1 MRGVVRGEVE
11 RLEHEH
17 RCGSRRG
24 CGRSGCSAA
33 IRGGTGGVRGKGEG
47 ENVWYVQHGT
57 VLEGAGA
64 AVRAAM
70 AEHAPPEARNKEDQ
84 DAEENAIL
92 FAAAGSRPLRRSN
105 DERQTKRATRFG
117 CDTGGWQTSHTHVF
131 CNSVGINHN
140 SC

>member
-1 MRGVVRGEVE
+1 MGEGE
-11 RLEHEH
+11 PGATLRRRRSLPAAQR
-17 RCGSRRG
+17 RCGDQRRD
-24 CGRSGCSAA
+24 GRS
-33 IRGGTGGVRGKGEG
+33 KGEG

-57 VLEGAGA
+57 VREGAGA

-70 AEHAPPEARNKEDQ
+70 AGHAPPEARNKEDQ

-117 CDTGGWQTSHTHVF
+117 CDTGG
-131 CNSVGINHN
+131 
-140 SC
+140 